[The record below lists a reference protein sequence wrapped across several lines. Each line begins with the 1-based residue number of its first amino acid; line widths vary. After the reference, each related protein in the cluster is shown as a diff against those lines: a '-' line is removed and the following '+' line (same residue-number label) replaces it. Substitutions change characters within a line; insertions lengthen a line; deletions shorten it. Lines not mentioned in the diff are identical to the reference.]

1 MKKATRL
8 IIEEGNSIIF
18 IKRTKKINGSVSTFY
33 VLPGGILDDEET
45 WEEAGIREAKEE
57 LGVDIV
63 IETLFTEEFS
73 EDLNKLERFYFAK
86 VKSGKVHQGL
96 GEEFQNMSAADQQA
110 FMGTFENLD
119 LFFAWYN
126 QAKAEYE
133 AANPPI
139 DVGDG
144 SVDIGDL
151 ID

>member
-96 GEEFQNMSAADQQA
+96 GEEFQNMSIDSKY
-110 FMGTFENLD
+110 GL
-119 LFFAWYN
+119 
-126 QAKAEYE
+126 YE
-133 AANPPI
+133 VVRISKKELGAYKILPVTIKDKLVATYI
-139 DVGDG
+139 
-144 SVDIGDL
+144 
-151 ID
+151 